1 MWERHLQCM
10 YQQWCQGNEN
20 YLYRY
25 MDFVDLVARQ
35 NNMNVDSMMRELQKY
50 YWFKIPNTY

>member
-25 MDFVDLVARQ
+25 MDFVELVAGQ

>member
-10 YQQWCQGNEN
+10 YQQWCQGNED

-25 MDFVDLVARQ
+25 MDFVELVARQ

-50 YWFKIPNTY
+50 YWFKRPNTY

>member
-10 YQQWCQGNEN
+10 YQQWCQGNEDF
-20 YLYRY
+20 LYRY
-25 MDFVDLVARQ
+25 MDFVEFVARQ

-50 YWFKIPNTY
+50 YWFKRPNSY